1 MNKKTIVLSVF
12 LILLIG
18 IPLILYFG
26 QYRPGVFSKQRGS
39 SSPDFSLN
47 DIQGKPFK
55 LISQLGNPMVIF
67 FGTTGCHN
75 CQSEMPLYK
84 NLYDKYASR
93 GLKFIYID
101 IGEPAERVARFTKQG
116 SFPGL
121 VLPDV
126 DGSVAYDYNIIGV
139 PTLILV
145 DKQGK
150 IIGESR
156 QISDLPLDELFP
168 EKK

>member
-12 LILLIG
+12 LILLIC
-18 IPLILYFG
+18 IPLVLYFG

-39 SSPDFSLN
+39 SAPDFSLN
-47 DIQGKPFK
+47 DIQGKTFK
-55 LISQLGNPMVIF
+55 LSRQLGNPMVIF
-67 FGTTGCHN
+67 FGTTWCHN
-75 CQSEMPLYK
+75 CRSEMPLCE

-93 GLKFIYID
+93 GLKFIYIAV
-101 IGEPAERVARFTKQG
+101 GESAEKVARFAKQ
-116 SFPGL
+116 SAFPGL
-121 VLPDV
+121 ILPDV
-126 DGSVAYDYNIIGV
+126 DGSVAYDYNIVGV

-150 IIGESR
+150 IIGESSR
-156 QISDLPLDELFP
+156 ISDLPLDELFP